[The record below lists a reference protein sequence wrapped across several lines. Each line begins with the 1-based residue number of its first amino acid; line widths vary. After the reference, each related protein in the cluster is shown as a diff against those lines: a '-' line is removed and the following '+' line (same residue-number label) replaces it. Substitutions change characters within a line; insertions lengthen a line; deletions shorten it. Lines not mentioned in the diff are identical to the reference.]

1 MKGKF
6 WLVRVL
12 GIYGLIMYFINVFLI
27 VHAISSQMHNED
39 H

>member
-6 WLVRVL
+6 RLLLVL
-12 GIYGLIMYFINVFLI
+12 GIYGLIRFVNVFLI
-27 VHAISSQMHNED
+27 VHAVSSQMHNED